1 MSSLDGRILS
11 EARRRERAC
20 PMTPPRRCQGQSP
33 DQHVVSYN
41 GLFALWGVGVVEAS
55 RGSWTVSW
63 DDDRTQEFTL
73 GASSTKTRMQFGYP
87 NFLQRPK
94 TLQFQRCDF
103 NV

>member
-1 MSSLDGRILS
+1 MCRFLS
-11 EARRRERAC
+11 RCAVPIHKQHLTSRGAEQC
-20 PMTPPRRCQGQSP
+20 PAPGPNAPHLGHNR
-33 DQHVVSYN
+33 
-41 GLFALWGVGVVEAS
+41 LFALWGVGVVEAS